1 MYKKMIFSGTQ
12 SNRMKEVQQLTQSMI
27 SEPSASNHTS
37 ESDVTRLMSQ
47 SVIADSSSPVSVK
60 QQGPVPVD
68 PTKLPP
74 GLGLDSAV
82 EVTLEGKPSLG
93 IIKWVGQY
101 GVDYIAGLE
110 MVSKKISFNSIL
122 NVIPRKT

>member
-1 MYKKMIFSGTQ
+1 
-12 SNRMKEVQQLTQSMI
+12 MKQVQKLTQSMI
-27 SEPSASNHTS
+27 SEPNATNHTP
-37 ESDVTRLMSQ
+37 ESDVTRPMSK
-47 SVIADSSSPVSVK
+47 SVIPDSSSPVSVK
-60 QQGPVPVD
+60 QQGPVAVD

-82 EVTLEGKPSLG
+82 EVTVEGKPSLG

-110 MVSKKISFNSIL
+110 MVSKKVSISSIVK
-122 NVIPRKT
+122 VIPCKP

>member
-27 SEPSASNHTS
+27 SEPSASS

-122 NVIPRKT
+122 NVIPRIIKI